1 VTLSVGDLCTV
12 AYADGGFR
20 VALPV
25 EIARAGQQAYLA
37 DFGTSQSGVPV
48 RIRTVAEVAA
58 TVAENE
64 EHPRLQ
70 RVIGTIVRDANSNA
84 LFVPLGVMPPP
95 EPETPPATKTFF
107 VVLTD
112 TGPVAGGIT
121 GGGGTTL
128 VPYPHYT
135 RKANEYDITREVF
148 PGFESRTYLTLAAQV
163 VHLGGGVFLEVYSQK
178 PITQRTFL
186 SSSDS
191 TSVFTFY
198 PSTSNS
204 FFIANGR
211 VATPSRTYS
220 IESGFGVR
228 EAERSP
234 AADLGPRT
242 FEQTIEFIPVGISA
256 FRTSLA
262 QWGDLPAAIVYS
274 LPLASD
280 AAPGT
285 PNDIFPPGITDTNPL
300 EIVSD
305 GYPTASGIVSLLAE
319 RSAGEGIREV
329 RFITASAT
337 VGGVAGMQT
346 LIGEVIDSLR
356 STNPELIYSTTAA
369 PGNDWLNALI
379 ATAADVPEE

>member
-1 VTLSVGDLCTV
+1 VTLAVGDLCTV

-37 DFGTSQSGVPV
+37 DFGTSQTGLPI
-48 RIRTVAEVAA
+48 RIKTVAEVAA

-64 EHPRLQ
+64 EYPRLQ

-112 TGPVAGGIT
+112 TGPVSGGIA

-135 RKANEYDITREVF
+135 RSPNEYDITVELF
-148 PGFESRTYLTLAAQV
+148 PGFTARTYLTLAASV
-163 VHLGGGVFLEVYSQK
+163 VHLGGGSFIEVHSQK
-178 PITQRTFL
+178 PITKRTYNAT
-186 SSSDS
+186 SESVTES
-191 TSVFTFY
+191 TDY
-198 PSTSNS
+198 PSRNDS
-204 FFIANGR
+204 FFIRNGY
-211 VATPSRTYS
+211 VFTPDRFYDIDSSYG
-220 IESGFGVR
+220 IR
-228 EAERSP
+228 EIPRNPP
-234 AADLGPRT
+234 ARLGPRT
-242 FEQTIEFIPVGISA
+242 FRTTIEFIPVGISA
-256 FRTSLA
+256 FRNSLA
-262 QWGDLPAAIVYS
+262 AWGELPAAIVYS

-285 PNDIFPPGITDTNPL
+285 PNDIFPPGITDTAPL

-305 GYPTASGIVSLLAE
+305 GYPTAAGVAALLAE
-319 RSAGEGIREV
+319 RSQGEGIREV

-337 VGGVAGMQT
+337 VGGVAQMQT

-356 STNPELIYSTTAA
+356 STNPELIHSTTAA

-379 ATAADVPEE
+379 TTAANVPAE

>member
-1 VTLSVGDLCTV
+1 MTLAVGDLCTV

-48 RIRTVAEVAA
+48 RVRTVAEVAA

-64 EHPRLQ
+64 EYPRLQ

-95 EPETPPATKTFF
+95 EPETPAATKTFF

-112 TGPVAGGIT
+112 TGPVSAGIT

-135 RKANEYDITREVF
+135 RSPNEYDITRELF
-148 PGFESRTYLTLAAQV
+148 PNFDVRTYRTLAATV
-163 VHLGGGVFLEVYSQK
+163 VHLGGGSFLEVYSQK
-178 PITQRTFL
+178 PITQRTYNA
-186 SSSDS
+186 SSESE
-191 TSVFTFY
+191 SVFTFF
-198 PSTSNS
+198 PSGSNS
-204 FFIANGR
+204 YFVRNGY
-211 VATPSRTYS
+211 VFTPSRFYEIDSTYG
-220 IESGFGVR
+220 IR
-228 EAERSP
+228 EYERNP
-234 AADLGPRT
+234 AADIGPRT
-242 FEQTIEFIPVGISA
+242 FQNTIEYIPVGITA
-256 FRTSLA
+256 FRNSLA
-262 QWGDLPAAIVYS
+262 AWGDLPAAIVYS

-285 PNDIFPPGITDTNPL
+285 PNDIFPPGITDTAPL

-305 GYPTASGIVSLLAE
+305 GYPTASAVAALLAE

-379 ATAADVPEE
+379 TTAANVPAE